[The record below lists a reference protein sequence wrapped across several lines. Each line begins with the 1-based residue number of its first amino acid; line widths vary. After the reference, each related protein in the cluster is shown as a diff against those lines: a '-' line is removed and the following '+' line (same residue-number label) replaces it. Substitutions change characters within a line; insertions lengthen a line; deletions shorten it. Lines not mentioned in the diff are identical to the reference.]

1 MEWIFEIK
9 SFYIF
14 KEQKKMNLDYK
25 NNSIKNEVNQN
36 YNQSYTK
43 HLLNFFNSKKEMI
56 FSIDADSLNEIENK
70 FVEKYKNFAGN
81 YLLFNKEVNN
91 ENKKI
96 LFEDKDTVFEIDN
109 LFKVEFILLDE
120 ANMIQ
125 ITIYDLVEEKEFKF
139 DLDRKDI
146 KRTINF
152 TINEIK
158 KIILRKNGKKYK
170 IK

>member
-1 MEWIFEIK
+1 
-9 SFYIF
+9 
-14 KEQKKMNLDYK
+14 
-25 NNSIKNEVNQN
+25 
-36 YNQSYTK
+36 
-43 HLLNFFNSKKEMI
+43 
-56 FSIDADSLNEIENK
+56 
-70 FVEKYKNFAGN
+70 
-81 YLLFNKEVNN
+81 
-91 ENKKI
+91 
-96 LFEDKDTVFEIDN
+96 
-109 LFKVEFILLDE
+109 
-120 ANMIQ
+120 MIQ

>member
-1 MEWIFEIK
+1 MECIFEIK